1 MLNEKDVNKIKAMY
15 PKGTRIKLQHMNDP
29 YHPVPDGTMG
39 TVKHIDDA
47 GQIHMYWDN
56 GSGLALI
63 PEADD
68 FEIVE
73 SVPKREDKI
82 RIIIVEPN
90 EHPRMEYI
98 NNDLKTMEAIVD
110 GDIQEVSIDDEAVL
124 VCNEEGKLLNL
135 KANRSVGDDIIA
147 GTFFIAAD
155 LGYEYLSSLSEEQTR
170 KYVQDFYDIEEHSQE
185 KMFKSFS
192 YSIYGG

>member
-1 MLNEKDVNKIKAMY
+1 MLNEKDVKKVKETY
-15 PKGTRIKLQHMNDP
+15 PEGTRIKLNHMDDP
-29 YHPVPDGTMG
+29 YHPIPEGTVG
-39 TVKHIDDA
+39 TVKKVDDA
-47 GQIHMYWDN
+47 GQIHMHWDN
-56 GSGLALI
+56 GGGLALV
-63 PEADD
+63 PETDD

-73 SVPKREDKI
+73 SVPKQEDKI
-82 RIIIVEPN
+82 RVVIVEPN

-98 NNDLKTMEAIVD
+98 SNDLKTMQAIVN
-110 GDIQEVSIDDEAVL
+110 GFIQEVSIGDQAIL

-155 LGYEYLSSLSEEQTR
+155 LGDEYLSSLSEEQTR

-185 KMFKSFS
+185 EMFKGFG